1 VKENKIKRRHGFY
14 DHQAIDT
21 SMPVLILGG
30 KENALSLTRS
40 LGRVGIRVGV
50 SGPPDCWGIY
60 SSHCSERYY
69 FSRNTD
75 PKAYWRKLLL
85 GPNPIIKERQI
96 LLPCSDN
103 AIEFLAEN
111 EAELRKNFV
120 FDGGQAGQRLD
131 LLDKRRT
138 LEIAKTAGISTPK
151 SWPVSQGEDFAE
163 KIADMQ
169 FPLIVKPHN
178 TFNFA
183 RVFGRKF
190 FQVQSGL
197 DELREKVREAHE
209 SGFEVSIV
217 ELIPG
222 PDNLLSSY
230 YTYIDDDGTCLFHFT
245 KRVFRRYPM
254 NCGGATYHATEWLPE
269 TAAEGLKFFK
279 NTRFRG
285 LGNIEFKRDL
295 RDNKLKIIE
304 VNARFTAAQELA
316 VRAGMPIDLIVYCQ
330 LTGQANPTV
339 SSFETDLR
347 YWYPVKDFLA
357 FLELRRLGQL
367 SFFDWIR
374 SFNPKRNVSP
384 LFDLGDLKPAFGA
397 AGALVGKAV
406 RRFA

>member
-1 VKENKIKRRHGFY
+1 
-14 DHQAIDT
+14 
-21 SMPVLILGG
+21 MPVLILGG

-60 SSHCSERYY
+60 SSYCSERYY

-75 PKAYWRKLLL
+75 PKVYWQNLLL
-85 GPNPIIKERQI
+85 GPNPVIRERHI

-111 EAELRKNFV
+111 EAELRQRFV

-138 LEIAKTAGISTPK
+138 LEMATSAGIATPK
-151 SWPVSQGEDFAE
+151 FWPVSRGEDFSE
-163 KIADMQ
+163 NIADMQ

-178 TFNFA
+178 TFKFA
-183 RVFGRKF
+183 QVFGRKF
-190 FQVQSGL
+190 FLVQFDL
-197 DELREKVREAHE
+197 NELTEKVREAHANN
-209 SGFEVSIV
+209 FDVSIV

-222 PDNLLSSY
+222 PDDLLSSY
-230 YTYIDDDGTCLFHFT
+230 YTYIDDDGECLFHFT
-245 KRVFRRYPM
+245 KRIFRRYPM
-254 NCGGATYHATEWLPE
+254 NCGGATYHATEHLPE

-279 NTRFRG
+279 NTEFRG

-316 VRAGMPIDLIVYCQ
+316 VRSGMPIDLVVYCD
-330 LTGQANPTV
+330 LTGQSIPDV
-339 SSFETDLR
+339 RSYEDDLR

-357 FLELRRLGQL
+357 FLELHRLGQL
-367 SFFDWIR
+367 SFFNWVR
-374 SFNPKRNVSP
+374 SFNPRRNVSP

-397 AGALVGKAV
+397 VGALFGKAV